1 MRKLWIGILAAILI
15 CAGAPSPVRAEP
27 LQVRLVSLTSP
38 VSPGGDAT
46 VTVQT
51 APGVLCLITV
61 RYKSG
66 PSKARGLVPK
76 TADNRGIVTWTW
88 QVGTGTTPGL
98 WPIIVTCSA
107 GGHQGSFEAS
117 LDVRDGIVSTLSPRP
132 DPSGSAGAQTGPQTA
147 CANPPQPANLLQ
159 SSVVRVVDGD
169 TIRVRLAN
177 GRTERV
183 RLIGMDTPEVYE
195 SEKLE
200 RDVRESGRS
209 RAEIQALGRLASD
222 FTRKRLDGR
231 SVGLELDVQTRDRY
245 GRLLAYVWFANGTLF
260 NALILREGYAQILTI
275 PPDVKYVELFVACA
289 REARENNRGLW
300 TK

>member
-1 MRKLWIGILAAILI
+1 MRRLGIGVLAVILI
-15 CAGAPSPVRAEP
+15 CAGAPSSVRAEP

-38 VSPGGDAT
+38 VSPGDDAT
-46 VTVQT
+46 ITVQT

-66 PSKARGLVPK
+66 PSKAEGLVPK
-76 TADNRGIVTWTW
+76 TADSRGIVTWTW
-88 QVGTGTTPGL
+88 RVGTGTTPGR
-98 WPIIVTCSA
+98 WPITVTCSA
-107 GGHQGSFEAS
+107 GGLQANFETS
-117 LDVRDGIVSTLSPRP
+117 LDVGAGAAYAPSPR
-132 DPSGSAGAQTGPQTA
+132 SGPGASSGVQTGPQTT
-147 CANPPQPANLLQ
+147 CADPPQPASLLQ
-159 SSVVRVVDGD
+159 GSVVRVVDGD

-177 GRTERV
+177 GRNERV

-231 SVGLELDVQTRDRY
+231 SVGLELDVQLRDRY

-275 PPDVKYVELFVACA
+275 PPDVKYVELFVACQ

-300 TK
+300 TR

>member
-1 MRKLWIGILAAILI
+1 MRGLLIGVFAVILI
-15 CAGAPSPVRAEP
+15 FSGAPSQVPAEP

-38 VSPGGDAT
+38 VSPGDDAT
-46 VTVQT
+46 ITVQT
-51 APGVLCLITV
+51 TPGVLCLITV

-88 QVGTGTTPGL
+88 RVGTGTTPGR

-107 GGHQGSFEAS
+107 GAHQENFEAS
-117 LDVRDGIVSTLSPRP
+117 LEVRAGAVSTPGPRP
-132 DPSGSAGAQTGPQTA
+132 GPSASSGAQAGPQTA
-147 CANPPQPANLLQ
+147 CGNPPQPANLLQ
-159 SSVVRVVDGD
+159 SSVVRVLDGD

-195 SEKLE
+195 TEKLE

-209 RAEIQALGRLASD
+209 RAEIQALGRLASE
-222 FTRKRLDGR
+222 FTKQRLDGR
-231 SVGLELDVQTRDRY
+231 NVGLELDVQTRDRY

-260 NALILREGYAQILTI
+260 NALILREGYAQVLTI
-275 PPDVKYVELFVACA
+275 PPDIKYVELFVACQ

>member
-1 MRKLWIGILAAILI
+1 MRKLWIGVLAVILI
-15 CAGAPSPVRAEP
+15 CAGAPSPVRAET

-38 VSPGGDAT
+38 VSPEDDAT
-46 VTVQT
+46 LTVQT
-51 APGVLCLITV
+51 APSP
-61 RYKSG
+61 RSG
-66 PSKARGLVPK
+66 PG
-76 TADNRGIVTWTW
+76 
-88 QVGTGTTPGL
+88 
-98 WPIIVTCSA
+98 
-107 GGHQGSFEAS
+107 AS
-117 LDVRDGIVSTLSPRP
+117 
-132 DPSGSAGAQTGPQTA
+132 SGVQTGPQAA
-147 CANPPQPANLLQ
+147 CTNPPQPASLLQ
-159 SSVVRVVDGD
+159 GSVVRVVDGD

-222 FTRKRLDGR
+222 FTRRSLDGR
-231 SVGLELDVQTRDRY
+231 SVGLELDVQIRDRY

-275 PPDVKYVELFVACA
+275 PPDVKYVELFVACQ

-300 TK
+300 TR